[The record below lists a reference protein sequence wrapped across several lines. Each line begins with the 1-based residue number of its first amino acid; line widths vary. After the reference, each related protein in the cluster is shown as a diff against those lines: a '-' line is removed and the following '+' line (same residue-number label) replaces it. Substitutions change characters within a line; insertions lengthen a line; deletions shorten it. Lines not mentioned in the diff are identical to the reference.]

1 MDGVVLL
8 SGWSTLCVKLLL
20 ALIPYTPAP
29 SGDPT
34 DHTDQLIGVN
44 IGVPLLV
51 LIYGTSLD
59 PLEEEIQVVYMALL
73 DPFHVD
79 DASFDGSAHVN
90 PSCCRLS
97 WSGSRLRD
105 PFLSWSSS

>member
-44 IGVPLLV
+44 IGGSPIGINLWDFPSPP
-51 LIYGTSLD
+51 GGGD
-59 PLEEEIQVVYMALL
+59 PGGV
-73 DPFHVD
+73 H
-79 DASFDGSAHVN
+79 G
-90 PSCCRLS
+90 PS
-97 WSGSRLRD
+97 
-105 PFLSWSSS
+105 